1 MVLHGTTHVTVDS
14 DLAIATDMVN
24 REAVARALA
33 PLEPEPSHLPRGQRL
48 VWNVR
53 SISGAVAGFRTSAG
67 DVDLMLVLPGV
78 ESFEGLIERSVEVE
92 MMGRKIRVA
101 SVADLV
107 AMKRVAGRPK
117 DLDHIEEL
125 ENL

>member
-1 MVLHGTTHVTVDS
+1 
-14 DLAIATDMVN
+14 
-24 REAVARALA
+24 
-33 PLEPEPSHLPRGQRL
+33 
-48 VWNVR
+48 
-53 SISGAVAGFRTSAG
+53 
-67 DVDLMLVLPGV
+67 MLVLPGV